1 MNIFIFTLEFP
12 PFVGGAGYYNYNL
25 AFGLSRIGHKVVVFT
40 CDYPER
46 NEVVEVDNKLS
57 RENIE
62 VVRGKILQR
71 SKIWLLQSMFC
82 LYKYLKN
89 KKKIY
94 DFILVTDYRA
104 QLVYSLV
111 YKFVKNKFAIT
122 VYGTEI
128 DLHFKKTSLKRIL
141 IRPLVYEFFSRA
153 EKIIAV
159 SNFTRDRVCKY
170 EPKWLKKL
178 KVVYCGIDVS
188 EFSGSEIESVI
199 NIREK
204 VGLPINSKIIVSISR
219 IIKEKGQDMLIRS
232 LPLIIKKVPNVKL
245 VIIGDGPYIENLHSL
260 DKELNVSDY
269 IIFTGKLPRGDI
281 AYWLKSSDIFAL
293 ISREGSRIEG
303 FGLVYLEANAC
314 GKAVIA
320 GRTGGVPEA
329 VEDGVSGLLVSPTDV
344 NEISS
349 KIIKLLTDDALRL
362 KLEKQSYNRVCK
374 EFTNTIMAKNT
385 IEALFKNG

>member
-1 MNIFIFTLEFP
+1 MNILIFTLEFP
-12 PFVGGAGYYNYNL
+12 PFAGGVGYYNYNL
-25 AFGLSRIGHKVVVFT
+25 ALGLVKLGHKVTVFT
-40 CDYPER
+40 SNYPKDE
-46 NEVVEVDNKLS
+46 EVLAVDRELILKGVKVIRINLS
-57 RENIE
+57 S
-62 VVRGKILQR
+62 KP
-71 SKIWLLQSMFC
+71 KIWVLQSM
-82 LYKYLKN
+82 YYLCKFLREKN
-89 KKKIY
+89 KEYNYIM
-94 DFILVTDYRA
+94 VTEYRA
-104 QLVYSLV
+104 QIAYSMIQKLI
-111 YKFVKNKFAIT
+111 KKSFSIT
-122 VYGTEI
+122 IHGTEV
-128 DLHFKKTSLKRIL
+128 DLYFGKHSLKRFL
-141 IRPLVYEFFSRA
+141 IRPIIYKFFDNA
-153 EKIIAV
+153 NLIIAGSKFTAELIRRHKV
-159 SNFTRDRVCKY
+159 EWSNKV
-170 EPKWLKKL
+170 
-178 KVVYCGIDVS
+178 KVVHYGIDVS
-188 EFSGSEIESVI
+188 EFNKIVDEEKI

-204 VGLPINSKIIVSISR
+204 IGLDANCKIIVSISR

-362 KLEKQSYNRVCK
+362 KLEKQGYRRVCK
-374 EFTNTIMAKNT
+374 EFTNPIMAKNT
-385 IEALFKNG
+385 IEVLSDR